1 VRNTMTLV
9 LSGGGG
15 ERLGVL
21 TAERAVSAV
30 PFGGKYRVID
40 FVLSNVNHSGGER
53 IGVLTQ
59 HAPTSLHDH
68 IGAGRPWN
76 LDRRDGGVTILQPY
90 LTRSHA
96 GWYRGTA
103 DAIAQNWDF
112 IEGRHPAR
120 VLILSGDHVYRMD
133 YRALLATHLERR
145 ASATIAVTR
154 VPAEQSRRFGM
165 ATVERDG
172 HVSALV
178 EKPER
183 ADTPFASMGIY
194 LFDTDA
200 LGELIRAKPVDMV
213 LDVLRPLLQAG
224 GRLVAHEFQGYW
236 EDVGTVGSFYRAN
249 LELVAPV
256 PRLVLDDQR
265 WPILTRDEERPPVH
279 VGAGA
284 VIEDSLVANG
294 CRVSGTVRRSVL
306 SPGVTI
312 EPGAEVVE
320 SVVMSD
326 VTVER
331 GARVRH
337 AILDKYVRVGAGAE
351 IGVGQPPEHREHAW
365 LEGLT
370 LVGKDANVPPE
381 SRIGRAVM
389 VGVGA
394 IPGFFGDGTVAAG
407 TVIPSRLWHEVS
419 E

>member
-1 VRNTMTLV
+1 MMLV

-40 FVLSNVNHSGGER
+40 FVLSNCCHSGGER

-68 IGAGRPWN
+68 IGAGRPWD
-76 LDRRDGGVTILQPY
+76 LDRRGGGVTILQPY

-112 IEGRHPAR
+112 IEERHPQR

-145 ASATIAVTR
+145 SSATIAVTR
-154 VPAEQSRRFGM
+154 VPADQTRRFGM
-165 ATVERDG
+165 ATVDREGR
-172 HVSALV
+172 VTALV

-194 LFDTDA
+194 LFDTEA
-200 LGELIRAKPVDMV
+200 LGELIQSKPVDMV
-213 LDVLRPLLQAG
+213 LDVLRPMLQAG
-224 GRLVAHEFQGYW
+224 GRVVAHEFQGFW
-236 EDVGTVGSFYRAN
+236 EDVGTVGSLYRAN
-249 LELVAPV
+249 LERVAPV

-265 WPILTRDEERPPVH
+265 WPILTRDEERPPVRI
-279 VGAGA
+279 GSSA
-284 VIEDSLVANG
+284 ILEDSLVANG
-294 CRVSGTVRRSVL
+294 CRVSGAVRRSVL
-306 SPGVTI
+306 SPGVSV
-312 EPGAEVVE
+312 EAGAEVVE

-326 VTVER
+326 VRIER
-331 GARVRH
+331 GAHVRH

-351 IGVGQPPEHREHAW
+351 IGSGEPPQHREHAW

-370 LVGKDANVPPE
+370 LVGKDAVVPAGA
-381 SRIGRAVM
+381 RLGRAVM

-394 IPGFFGDGTVAAG
+394 TPGSFGDGPVDAG
-407 TVIPSRLWHEVS
+407 TVIPSRVWHEVS